1 MIEIEFY
8 DGARI
13 IKGILLGKYQ
23 CPHDEVYSVTKRFL
37 WKTKHIYKHRTLNT
51 PLYIIFVPWK
61 HREKELVTVDE
72 KNIINPKTVQIDEA
86 WIKIDCFVSE
96 RIESYNDYSWRESI
110 NANAFLG
117 YKFIYE
123 NNDFLIN
130 LHLHEW
136 HEALTV
142 LYQHMPDILDVDL
155 ENNEE

>member
-23 CPHDEVYSVTKRFL
+23 CPHDEVYSVKKKIL

-61 HREKELVTVDE
+61 HREKELTEVDE
-72 KNIINPKTVQIDEA
+72 KYIVNPETVQIDET
-86 WIKIDCFVSE
+86 WIKIANFVSE
-96 RIESYNDYSWRESI
+96 KVESFNDYSYREGI
-110 NANAFLG
+110 EVNNFVG
-117 YKFIYE
+117 YKFIYD
-123 NNDFLIN
+123 NNNFMIN
-130 LHLHEW
+130 LRLHEW

-142 LYQHMPDILDVDL
+142 LYQHMPDLLNIDL
-155 ENNEE
+155 NNNEE